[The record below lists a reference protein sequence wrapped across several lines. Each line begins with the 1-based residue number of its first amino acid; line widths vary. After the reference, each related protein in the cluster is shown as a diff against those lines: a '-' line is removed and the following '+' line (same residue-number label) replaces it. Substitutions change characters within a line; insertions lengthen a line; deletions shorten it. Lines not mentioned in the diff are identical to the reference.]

1 MLTSLRSR
9 FLAIV
14 LLINAI
20 AVISYTTYTY
30 QARKTDLY
38 NQIDTQLT
46 FAAQTAA
53 HLTHASV
60 YDQIANNTFTQTQSD
75 NLLNQTYE
83 LISKTDIAYIYTL
96 VLKNEKILFVI
107 DTPEKE
113 NYINKDLPKM
123 LTEYEEPSEGLM
135 RALRNQ
141 ETIFDEYTDEW
152 GQFRSVFIPY
162 TTATGQRFVAAADI
176 TISHIHSALIE
187 TLVVSISL
195 GFGLFILGSLVTYFL
210 VNKVLKPVLRAQVTM
225 RTIASSRNL
234 ALRAQ
239 GGNDEIGQLLND
251 FNQLMNELQEAI
263 KVTTENARETATI
276 SDQLQGSSREMQ
288 LRAAEVSQAVDQVR
302 QQAEM
307 TDALINDSDQQLDLA
322 MHRVA
327 DSAEHL
333 NVGQDAIAKTTQ
345 SLAAITKE
353 QARLSEELT
362 QLSEEAENVNQVLSV
377 ISGIA
382 DQTNLLALNAAI
394 EAARAGEHG
403 RGFAVVADEVRQ
415 LANRTQDS
423 LNQTS
428 SIITSIVDSIAK
440 TAEQMQQSSGQFT
453 DLLEHSN
460 AAMQHVITSAE
471 SMNSTQSNMRQTVEQ
486 LKSVLERNQEVMHQI
501 AQVES
506 QTQDNTLSTE
516 QILDAAGRLQNS
528 AGQLTSQ
535 LAKFSA

>member
-1 MLTSLRSR
+1 M
-9 FLAIV
+9 
-14 LLINAI
+14 NAI

-38 NQIDTQLT
+38 NQIDAQLT

-53 HLTHASV
+53 HLTNQSI
-60 YDQIANNTFTQTQSD
+60 YDDVNKDSFSQAQSD
-75 NLLNQTYE
+75 AIQRQVYE
-83 LISKTDIAYIYTL
+83 LISESDLEYIYTL
-96 VLKNEKILFVI
+96 VLKNNQILFVM
-107 DTPEKE
+107 DTPD
-113 NYINKDLPKM
+113 KDEYTNNNFPELLP
-123 LTEYEEPSEGLM
+123 EYEEPSEGLM

-141 ETIFDEYTDEW
+141 ETVFDEYLDEW
-152 GQFRSVFIPY
+152 GHFRSVFIPY
-162 TTATGQRFVAAADI
+162 TTATGQHFIAAADI
-176 TISHIHSALIE
+176 TISHIRSTLIE
-187 TLVVSISL
+187 TLVISSIL
-195 GFGLFILGSLVTYFL
+195 GFGLFILSSLVTYLF
-210 VNKVLKPVLRAQVTM
+210 VNQVLKPVLRAQVTL
-225 RTIASSRNL
+225 RDIASSRNL

-239 GGNDEIGQLLND
+239 GGNDEIGLLLND
-251 FNQLMNELQEAI
+251 FNQLMNELQVAI
-263 KVTTENARETATI
+263 KTTTENARETATI
-276 SDQLQGSSREMQ
+276 SDQLQSSSREMQ
-288 LRAAEVSQAVDQVR
+288 LRAAGVSQAVDQVR
-302 QQAEM
+302 QQAEV
-307 TDALINDSDQQLDLA
+307 TDALINDSDQQLGLA
-322 MHRVA
+322 MNTVA
-327 DSAEHL
+327 HSAERL

-345 SLAAITKE
+345 SLAAITQE

-440 TAEQMQQSSGQFT
+440 TAEQMQHSAGQFT

-460 AAMQHVITSAE
+460 AAMNHVITSTD

-486 LKSVLERNQEVMHQI
+486 LKTVLERNQEVMYQI
-501 AQVES
+501 EQVEN

-516 QILDAAGRLQNS
+516 QILEAAGRLQNS
-528 AGQLTSQ
+528 AGQLTVQ
-535 LAKFSA
+535 LAKFRA

>member
-1 MLTSLRSR
+1 MFTSLRSKL
-9 FLAIV
+9 LAIV
-14 LLINAI
+14 LLMNAI

-38 NQIDTQLT
+38 NQIDAQLT

-53 HLTHASV
+53 HLTNQSI
-60 YDQIANNTFTQTQSD
+60 YDDVNKDSFSQAQSD
-75 NLLNQTYE
+75 AIQRQVYE
-83 LISKTDIAYIYTL
+83 LISESDLEYIYTL
-96 VLKNEKILFVI
+96 VLKSNQILFVM
-107 DTPEKE
+107 DTPD
-113 NYINKDLPKM
+113 KDEYTNNNFPELLP
-123 LTEYEEPSEGLM
+123 EYEEPSEGLM

-141 ETIFDEYTDEW
+141 ETVFDEYLDEW
-152 GQFRSVFIPY
+152 GHFRSVFIPY
-162 TTATGQRFVAAADI
+162 TTATGQHFIAAADI
-176 TISHIHSALIE
+176 TISHIRSTLIE
-187 TLVVSISL
+187 TLVISSIL
-195 GFGLFILGSLVTYFL
+195 GFGLFILSSLVTYLF
-210 VNKVLKPVLRAQVTM
+210 VNQVLKPVLRAQVTL
-225 RTIASSRNL
+225 RDIASSRNL

-239 GGNDEIGQLLND
+239 GGNDEIGLLLND
-251 FNQLMNELQEAI
+251 FNQLMNELQVAI
-263 KVTTENARETATI
+263 KTTTENARETATI
-276 SDQLQGSSREMQ
+276 SDQLQSSSREMQ
-288 LRAAEVSQAVDQVR
+288 LRAAGVSQAVDQVR
-302 QQAEM
+302 QQAEV
-307 TDALINDSDQQLDLA
+307 TDALINDSDQQLGLA
-322 MHRVA
+322 MNTVA
-327 DSAEHL
+327 HSAERL

-345 SLAAITKE
+345 SLAAITQE

-440 TAEQMQQSSGQFT
+440 TAEQMQHSAGQFT

-460 AAMQHVITSAE
+460 AAMNHVITSTD

-486 LKSVLERNQEVMHQI
+486 LKTVLERNQEVMYQI
-501 AQVES
+501 EQVEN

-516 QILDAAGRLQNS
+516 QILEAAGRLQNS
-528 AGQLTSQ
+528 AGQLTVQ
-535 LAKFSA
+535 LAKFRA